1 MTLSNE
7 PGYYEDGSF
16 GVRHENVLVVTA
28 AAALENCAVHSE
40 YLSFESLTVAPFQV
54 RAPPPPHAHTHGTG
68 IRARTRERPRPLRWA
83 FALAHARTHAKA
95 IPSCDGRRFASSAA
109 QRRRQT
115 NKQTIRPMRQT
126 KMIEPALLSPAEI
139 AWVDAYHARC
149 RRTLRPLLSDDARAW
164 LDCATAPLKGGPAA
178 ARAGGSH

>member
-54 RAPPPPHAHTHGTG
+54 RAPPPPHEHTHGTEWHTSAHALTPAPTPVG
-68 IRARTRERPRPLRWA
+68 FCSRTRPHARGSNPELRWSA
-83 FALAHARTHAKA
+83 FREQ
-95 IPSCDGRRFASSAA
+95 CAA
-109 QRRRQT
+109 PQT
-115 NKQTIRPMRQT
+115 NKQAN
-126 KMIEPALLSPAEI
+126 KPA
-139 AWVDAYHARC
+139 DAADQ
-149 RRTLRPLLSDDARAW
+149 DDRAG
-164 LDCATAPLKGGPAA
+164 APL
-178 ARAGGSH
+178 AG

>member
-54 RAPPPPHAHTHGTG
+54 RAPPPPHEYTGTG
-68 IRARTRERPRPLRWA
+68 MR
-83 FALAHARTHAKA
+83 AHARTPAPTPVGLCSRTLPARAKQ
-95 IPSCDGRRFASSAA
+95 SRAA
-109 QRRRQT
+109 MVGVSRAAPPTNKQT
-115 NKQTIRPMRQT
+115 NKQTSKQN
-126 KMIEPALLSPAEI
+126 KPA
-139 AWVDAYHARC
+139 DAADQ
-149 RRTLRPLLSDDARAW
+149 DDRAG
-164 LDCATAPLKGGPAA
+164 APL
-178 ARAGGSH
+178 AG

>member
-54 RAPPPPHAHTHGTG
+54 RAPPPPHEHTNGTG
-68 IRARTRERPRPLRWA
+68 IRARTR
-83 FALAHARTHAKA
+83 
-95 IPSCDGRRFASSAA
+95 
-109 QRRRQT
+109 
-115 NKQTIRPMRQT
+115 
-126 KMIEPALLSPAEI
+126 
-139 AWVDAYHARC
+139 
-149 RRTLRPLLSDDARAW
+149 
-164 LDCATAPLKGGPAA
+164 
-178 ARAGGSH
+178 

>member
-54 RAPPPPHAHTHGTG
+54 RAPPPPHGHTHGTG
-68 IRARTRERPRPLRWA
+68 TR
-83 FALAHARTHAKA
+83 AHARTPAPPPVGLCSRMHTRAKQSN
-95 IPSCDGRRFASSAA
+95 PELRWSAFREQCRA
-109 QRRRQT
+109 APQT
-115 NKQTIRPMRQT
+115 NKQTNN
-126 KMIEPALLSPAEI
+126 PA
-139 AWVDAYHARC
+139 DAADQ
-149 RRTLRPLLSDDARAW
+149 DDRAG
-164 LDCATAPLKGGPAA
+164 APL
-178 ARAGGSH
+178 AG